1 VETTTTKQKVVFT
14 KVYCQELSGKPGS
27 SPIPLIYA
35 RWVSVP
41 RQRKSTRISRGSVPL
56 LEPTMLQP
64 ENKIKKL
71 PMRLEA
77 VFSLELHPA
86 PVVWMPACKVAT

>member
-1 VETTTTKQKVVFT
+1 
-14 KVYCQELSGKPGS
+14 
-27 SPIPLIYA
+27 
-35 RWVSVP
+35 
-41 RQRKSTRISRGSVPL
+41 
-56 LEPTMLQP
+56 MLQP